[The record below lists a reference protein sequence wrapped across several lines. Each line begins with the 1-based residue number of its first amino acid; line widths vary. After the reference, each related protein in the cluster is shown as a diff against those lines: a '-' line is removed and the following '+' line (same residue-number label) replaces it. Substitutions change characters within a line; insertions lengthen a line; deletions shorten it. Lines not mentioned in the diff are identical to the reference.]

1 MTAERGC
8 VKALLWGLWLWVAA
22 VERLTRHCGR
32 LHFPESSRQENR
44 TCNLTQTGNGV
55 RLNVL
60 KCSLSSEVFPG
71 AVQLKI
77 KGPKAGY
84 YIFQKHLFEL

>member
-1 MTAERGC
+1 MKQNSFATVSAPSVVYTPAFNEWKSKAELC
-8 VKALLWGLWLWVAA
+8 N
-22 VERLTRHCGR
+22 
-32 LHFPESSRQENR
+32 SRKS
-44 TCNLTQTGNGV
+44 CNLA
-55 RLNVL
+55 
-60 KCSLSSEVFPG
+60 LSSFQKLSLLQAFLQICPG